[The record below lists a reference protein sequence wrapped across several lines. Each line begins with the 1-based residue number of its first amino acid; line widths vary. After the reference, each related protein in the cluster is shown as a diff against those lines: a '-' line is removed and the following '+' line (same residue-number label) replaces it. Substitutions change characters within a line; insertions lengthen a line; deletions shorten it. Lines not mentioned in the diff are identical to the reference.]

1 MARISKPGLDY
12 FPLDVNFFQDRK
24 VRRISN
30 RHHAAGIAALT
41 SLLCLIYKEK
51 GFYVAWN
58 QDTLFDISQEVCC
71 EEEEMQAIID
81 DCLSVGLFDTY
92 IYKEYGIL
100 TSQAI
105 QEQYHKIITD
115 SRRKYKLPLERFWLI
130 KEGEDGTENN
140 SAEIRNNINSKG
152 TEVYEAES
160 HIVGA
165 EVNAIKTRINIT
177 ATEVTKTKTG
187 IGTTGTNIHAA
198 GTGINA
204 TKTVTDE
211 AAMKINAAKNREIAA
226 TIPQTKQETD
236 TEIESKSETD
246 TEIKSK
252 PERERERDKERERQ
266 SKTENEWEKD
276 REQPPVPSNGVFQA
290 APVAVKGLSL
300 EISSG
305 KRGEENKEERRNEGI
320 DQKGETRYNGTQYER
335 NQQEEAKHN
344 GTQYE
349 RNQQEEAKYN
359 GTQYERS
366 QQEEAKYNGT
376 QYERNQQEEAK
387 HNGTQYE
394 RNQQEEAKYNG
405 TQYERSQQEEA
416 KYNGTQ
422 YERNQQEEA
431 KHNGTQYERNQQE
444 EAKHNGTQYE
454 RSQQEEAPNEN
465 TASGGFSESLLR
477 LNMDAIGIRNEPT
490 VKAILALAR
499 RRKLGGPCGT
509 LWKVLS
515 SEYRSTLLKKNEP
528 GDYILWAL
536 NHSAEFEDT
545 YNGILKKRV
554 RGR

>member
-51 GFYVAWN
+51 GFYIAWN

-115 SRRKYKLPLERFWLI
+115 SRRKYKLPLEQFWLI

-152 TEVYEAES
+152 TEVDEAES

-165 EVNAIKTRINIT
+165 EVNAIKTGINIT

-187 IGTTGTNIHAA
+187 IDTTGTNIHAA

-211 AAMKINAAKNREIAA
+211 SAMKINAAKKREIAA

-252 PERERERDKERERQ
+252 PERERDKERERQ

-276 REQPPVPSNGVFQA
+276 REQLPVPSNGVFQA
-290 APVAVKGLSL
+290 PPVVVSGLSFGNFGNSS
-300 EISSG
+300 EIKECYSEEKGTYPEVIENPSGEKGNPQRDNGRNSIPPQGVTAGGSS
-305 KRGEENKEERRNEGI
+305 
-320 DQKGETRYNGTQYER
+320 ET
-335 NQQEEAKHN
+335 
-344 GTQYE
+344 
-349 RNQQEEAKYN
+349 
-359 GTQYERS
+359 
-366 QQEEAKYNGT
+366 
-376 QYERNQQEEAK
+376 
-387 HNGTQYE
+387 
-394 RNQQEEAKYNG
+394 
-405 TQYERSQQEEA
+405 
-416 KYNGTQ
+416 
-422 YERNQQEEA
+422 
-431 KHNGTQYERNQQE
+431 
-444 EAKHNGTQYE
+444 
-454 RSQQEEAPNEN
+454 
-465 TASGGFSESLLR
+465 LLHMN
-477 LNMDAIGIRNEPT
+477 LQTIGIRKEQT
-490 VKAILALAR
+490 VNAITALAR
-499 RRKLGGPCGT
+499 RKELGGPGGT
-509 LWKVLS
+509 LWKILS
-515 SEYRSTLLKKNEP
+515 NEYRPTLLKKNEP

-536 NHSAEFEDT
+536 NHPTEFENT
-545 YNGILKKRV
+545 YNGTLKKLV

>member
-211 AAMKINAAKNREIAA
+211 AAMKINAAKKREIAA

-252 PERERERDKERERQ
+252 PERERDKERERQ

-276 REQPPVPSNGVFQA
+276 REQLPVPSNGVFQA

-320 DQKGETRYNGTQYER
+320 DQKGETRYNGIQYER
-335 NQQEEAKHN
+335 NQL
-344 GTQYE
+344 
-349 RNQQEEAKYN
+349 EEAKYN

-366 QQEEAKYNGT
+366 QQEEAK
-376 QYERNQQEEAK
+376 

-394 RNQQEEAKYNG
+394 R
-405 TQYERSQQEEA
+405 S
-416 KYNGTQ
+416 
-422 YERNQQEEA
+422 QQEEA

-454 RSQQEEAPNEN
+454 RSQQEEAPNES

>member
-115 SRRKYKLPLERFWLI
+115 SRRKYKLPLEQFWLI

-152 TEVYEAES
+152 TEVDEAES

-165 EVNAIKTRINIT
+165 EVNAIKTGINIT

-187 IGTTGTNIHAA
+187 IDTTGTNIHAA

-320 DQKGETRYNGTQYER
+320 DQKGETRYNGIQYER
-335 NQQEEAKHN
+335 NQL
-344 GTQYE
+344 
-349 RNQQEEAKYN
+349 EEAKYN

-366 QQEEAKYNGT
+366 QQEEA
-376 QYERNQQEEAK
+376 
-387 HNGTQYE
+387 
-394 RNQQEEAKYNG
+394 
-405 TQYERSQQEEA
+405 
-416 KYNGTQ
+416 
-422 YERNQQEEA
+422 
-431 KHNGTQYERNQQE
+431 
-444 EAKHNGTQYE
+444 
-454 RSQQEEAPNEN
+454 PNES

>member
-51 GFYVAWN
+51 GFYIAWN

-152 TEVYEAES
+152 TEVDEAES

-165 EVNAIKTRINIT
+165 EVNAIKTGINIT

-187 IGTTGTNIHAA
+187 IDTTGTNIHAA

-211 AAMKINAAKNREIAA
+211 SAMKINAAKNREIAA

-394 RNQQEEAKYNG
+394 RNQQEEAK
-405 TQYERSQQEEA
+405 
-416 KYNGTQ
+416 
-422 YERNQQEEA
+422 
-431 KHNGTQYERNQQE
+431 
-444 EAKHNGTQYE
+444 HNGTQYE
-454 RSQQEEAPNEN
+454 RSQQEEAPNES

>member
-51 GFYVAWN
+51 GFYIAWN

-115 SRRKYKLPLERFWLI
+115 SRRKYKLPLEQFWLI

-140 SAEIRNNINSKG
+140 SAEIRNYINSKG
-152 TEVYEAES
+152 TEVDEAES

-165 EVNAIKTRINIT
+165 EVNAIKTGINIT

-187 IGTTGTNIHAA
+187 IDTTGTNIHAA

-211 AAMKINAAKNREIAA
+211 SAMKINAAKNREIAA

-320 DQKGETRYNGTQYER
+320 DQKGETRYNGI
-335 NQQEEAKHN
+335 
-344 GTQYE
+344 
-349 RNQQEEAKYN
+349 
-359 GTQYERS
+359 
-366 QQEEAKYNGT
+366 
-376 QYERNQQEEAK
+376 
-387 HNGTQYE
+387 
-394 RNQQEEAKYNG
+394 
-405 TQYERSQQEEA
+405 
-416 KYNGTQ
+416 
-422 YERNQQEEA
+422 
-431 KHNGTQYERNQQE
+431 QYERNQQE

-454 RSQQEEAPNEN
+454 RSQQEEAPNES

>member
-165 EVNAIKTRINIT
+165 EVNAIKTGINIT

-394 RNQQEEAKYNG
+394 RNQQEEAK
-405 TQYERSQQEEA
+405 
-416 KYNGTQ
+416 
-422 YERNQQEEA
+422 
-431 KHNGTQYERNQQE
+431 
-444 EAKHNGTQYE
+444 HNGTQYE

>member
-130 KEGEDGTENN
+130 KEEKDGTGNN
-140 SAEIRNNINSKG
+140 SADIRSNINSKG
-152 TEVYEAES
+152 TEVDEAENK
-160 HIVGA
+160 IVDAG
-165 EVNAIKTRINIT
+165 VNTTKTGVNIT
-177 ATEVTKTKTG
+177 ATEVTKTKPG

-204 TKTVTDE
+204 TKTVTDG

-246 TEIKSK
+246 TEIQSKPKREMENDIK
-252 PERERERDKERERQ
+252 PEREKDKERERQ

-276 REQPPVPSNGVFQA
+276 REQPPVPSNGVSQA

-305 KRGEENKEERRNEGI
+305 KREEENKEERRNGGI
-320 DQKGETRYNGTQYER
+320 DQKGEARYNGTQYER
-335 NQQEEAKHN
+335 NQLEEPKHN

-349 RNQQEEAKYN
+349 RNQQEEA
-359 GTQYERS
+359 
-366 QQEEAKYNGT
+366 
-376 QYERNQQEEAK
+376 
-387 HNGTQYE
+387 
-394 RNQQEEAKYNG
+394 
-405 TQYERSQQEEA
+405 
-416 KYNGTQ
+416 
-422 YERNQQEEA
+422 
-431 KHNGTQYERNQQE
+431 
-444 EAKHNGTQYE
+444 
-454 RSQQEEAPNEN
+454 PNESI
-465 TASGGFSESLLR
+465 ASGGFSESLLR
-477 LNMDAIGIRNEPT
+477 LNMDAIGIRNEQT
-490 VKAILALAR
+490 VKGILALAR

-536 NHSAEFEDT
+536 NHPAEFEDT
-545 YNGILKKRV
+545 YTGILKKRV

>member
-51 GFYVAWN
+51 GFYIAWN

-115 SRRKYKLPLERFWLI
+115 SRRKYKLPLEQFWLI

-152 TEVYEAES
+152 TEVDEAES

-165 EVNAIKTRINIT
+165 EVNAIKTGINIT

-187 IGTTGTNIHAA
+187 IDTTGTNIHAA

-320 DQKGETRYNGTQYER
+320 DQKGETRYNGIQYER
-335 NQQEEAKHN
+335 NQL
-344 GTQYE
+344 
-349 RNQQEEAKYN
+349 EEAKYN

-366 QQEEAKYNGT
+366 
-376 QYERNQQEEAK
+376 
-387 HNGTQYE
+387 
-394 RNQQEEAKYNG
+394 
-405 TQYERSQQEEA
+405 
-416 KYNGTQ
+416 
-422 YERNQQEEA
+422 QQEEA

-454 RSQQEEAPNEN
+454 RSQQEEAPNES

>member
-211 AAMKINAAKNREIAA
+211 SAMKINAAKNREIAA

-252 PERERERDKERERQ
+252 PERERDKERERQ

-366 QQEEAKYNGT
+366 QQEEA
-376 QYERNQQEEAK
+376 
-387 HNGTQYE
+387 
-394 RNQQEEAKYNG
+394 
-405 TQYERSQQEEA
+405 
-416 KYNGTQ
+416 
-422 YERNQQEEA
+422 
-431 KHNGTQYERNQQE
+431 
-444 EAKHNGTQYE
+444 
-454 RSQQEEAPNEN
+454 PNES

>member
-198 GTGINA
+198 GTGINV

-394 RNQQEEAKYNG
+394 RNQQEEAK
-405 TQYERSQQEEA
+405 
-416 KYNGTQ
+416 
-422 YERNQQEEA
+422 
-431 KHNGTQYERNQQE
+431 
-444 EAKHNGTQYE
+444 HNGTQYE
-454 RSQQEEAPNEN
+454 RSQQEEAPNES

>member
-165 EVNAIKTRINIT
+165 EVNAIKTGINIT

-187 IGTTGTNIHAA
+187 IDTTGTNIHAA

-320 DQKGETRYNGTQYER
+320 DQKGETRYNGIQYER
-335 NQQEEAKHN
+335 NQL
-344 GTQYE
+344 
-349 RNQQEEAKYN
+349 EEAKYN

-366 QQEEAKYNGT
+366 QL
-376 QYERNQQEEAK
+376 
-387 HNGTQYE
+387 
-394 RNQQEEAKYNG
+394 
-405 TQYERSQQEEA
+405 
-416 KYNGTQ
+416 
-422 YERNQQEEA
+422 EEA

-454 RSQQEEAPNEN
+454 RSQQEEAPNES

>member
-115 SRRKYKLPLERFWLI
+115 SRRKYKLPLEQFWLI

-152 TEVYEAES
+152 TEVDEAES

-165 EVNAIKTRINIT
+165 EVNAIKTGINIT

-187 IGTTGTNIHAA
+187 IDTTGTNIHAA

-211 AAMKINAAKNREIAA
+211 SAMKINAAKNREIAA

-366 QQEEAKYNGT
+366 QQEEAK
-376 QYERNQQEEAK
+376 
-387 HNGTQYE
+387 
-394 RNQQEEAKYNG
+394 
-405 TQYERSQQEEA
+405 
-416 KYNGTQ
+416 
-422 YERNQQEEA
+422 
-431 KHNGTQYERNQQE
+431 HNGTQYERNQQE

-499 RRKLGGPCGT
+499 RRNLGGPCGT

>member
-115 SRRKYKLPLERFWLI
+115 SRRKYKLPLEQFWLI

-152 TEVYEAES
+152 TEVDEAES

-165 EVNAIKTRINIT
+165 EVNAIKTGINIT

-187 IGTTGTNIHAA
+187 IDTTGTNIHAA

-211 AAMKINAAKNREIAA
+211 SAMKINAAKNREIAA

-335 NQQEEAKHN
+335 NQQAD
-344 GTQYE
+344 
-349 RNQQEEAKYN
+349 
-359 GTQYERS
+359 
-366 QQEEAKYNGT
+366 
-376 QYERNQQEEAK
+376 
-387 HNGTQYE
+387 
-394 RNQQEEAKYNG
+394 
-405 TQYERSQQEEA
+405 
-416 KYNGTQ
+416 
-422 YERNQQEEA
+422 A

-499 RRKLGGPCGT
+499 RRNLGGPCGT

>member
-252 PERERERDKERERQ
+252 PERERERERDKERERQ

-349 RNQQEEAKYN
+349 R
-359 GTQYERS
+359 
-366 QQEEAKYNGT
+366 
-376 QYERNQQEEAK
+376 
-387 HNGTQYE
+387 
-394 RNQQEEAKYNG
+394 
-405 TQYERSQQEEA
+405 
-416 KYNGTQ
+416 
-422 YERNQQEEA
+422 
-431 KHNGTQYERNQQE
+431 
-444 EAKHNGTQYE
+444 
-454 RSQQEEAPNEN
+454 SQQEEAPNES

>member
-165 EVNAIKTRINIT
+165 EVNAIKTGINIT

-252 PERERERDKERERQ
+252 PERERDKERERQ

-335 NQQEEAKHN
+335 NQL
-344 GTQYE
+344 
-349 RNQQEEAKYN
+349 EEAKYN

-366 QQEEAKYNGT
+366 
-376 QYERNQQEEAK
+376 
-387 HNGTQYE
+387 
-394 RNQQEEAKYNG
+394 
-405 TQYERSQQEEA
+405 
-416 KYNGTQ
+416 
-422 YERNQQEEA
+422 QQEEA

-454 RSQQEEAPNEN
+454 RSQQEEAPNES

-545 YNGILKKRV
+545 YNGILKTFLSTHVIYFSRQTHHKTIIYPIFV
-554 RGR
+554 E

>member
-115 SRRKYKLPLERFWLI
+115 SRRKYKLPLEQFWLI

-152 TEVYEAES
+152 TEVDEAES

-165 EVNAIKTRINIT
+165 EVNAIKTGINIT

-211 AAMKINAAKNREIAA
+211 AAMKINAAKKREIAA

-320 DQKGETRYNGTQYER
+320 DQKGETRYNGIQYER
-335 NQQEEAKHN
+335 NQL
-344 GTQYE
+344 
-349 RNQQEEAKYN
+349 EEAKYN

-394 RNQQEEAKYNG
+394 RSQQEEAKHNG
-405 TQYERSQQEEA
+405 TQYERNQQEEA

-431 KHNGTQYERNQQE
+431 KHNGTQYERSQQEEAKHNGTQYERNQQE
-444 EAKHNGTQYE
+444 EAKYNGTQYE
-454 RSQQEEAPNEN
+454 RSQQEEAPNES

>member
-51 GFYVAWN
+51 GFYIAWN

-115 SRRKYKLPLERFWLI
+115 SRRKYKLPLEQFWLI

-152 TEVYEAES
+152 TEVDEAES

-165 EVNAIKTRINIT
+165 EVNAIKTGINIT

-187 IGTTGTNIHAA
+187 IDTTGTNIHAA

-211 AAMKINAAKNREIAA
+211 SAMKINAAKKREIAA

-252 PERERERDKERERQ
+252 PERERDKERERQ

-276 REQPPVPSNGVFQA
+276 REQLPVPSNGVFQA

-320 DQKGETRYNGTQYER
+320 DQKGETRYNGIQYER
-335 NQQEEAKHN
+335 NQL
-344 GTQYE
+344 
-349 RNQQEEAKYN
+349 EEAKY
-359 GTQYERS
+359 
-366 QQEEAKYNGT
+366 
-376 QYERNQQEEAK
+376 
-387 HNGTQYE
+387 
-394 RNQQEEAKYNG
+394 
-405 TQYERSQQEEA
+405 
-416 KYNGTQ
+416 
-422 YERNQQEEA
+422 
-431 KHNGTQYERNQQE
+431 NGTQYERNQQE

-454 RSQQEEAPNEN
+454 RSQQEEAPNES

>member
-130 KEGEDGTENN
+130 KEEKDGTGNN
-140 SAEIRNNINSKG
+140 SADIRSNINSKG
-152 TEVYEAES
+152 TEVDEAENK
-160 HIVGA
+160 IVDAG
-165 EVNAIKTRINIT
+165 VNTTKTGVNIT
-177 ATEVTKTKTG
+177 ATEVTKTKPG
-187 IGTTGTNIHAA
+187 IGTTGTNIHAAGTDIHAA

-204 TKTVTDE
+204 TKTVTDG

-246 TEIKSK
+246 TEIQSKPKREMENDIK
-252 PERERERDKERERQ
+252 PEREKDKERERQ

-276 REQPPVPSNGVFQA
+276 REQPPVPSNGVSQA

-305 KRGEENKEERRNEGI
+305 KREEENKEERRNGGI
-320 DQKGETRYNGTQYER
+320 DQKGEARYNGTQYER
-335 NQQEEAKHN
+335 NQLEEPKHN

-349 RNQQEEAKYN
+349 RNQQEEP
-359 GTQYERS
+359 
-366 QQEEAKYNGT
+366 
-376 QYERNQQEEAK
+376 
-387 HNGTQYE
+387 
-394 RNQQEEAKYNG
+394 
-405 TQYERSQQEEA
+405 
-416 KYNGTQ
+416 
-422 YERNQQEEA
+422 
-431 KHNGTQYERNQQE
+431 
-444 EAKHNGTQYE
+444 
-454 RSQQEEAPNEN
+454 PNESI
-465 TASGGFSESLLR
+465 ASGGFSESLLR
-477 LNMDAIGIRNEPT
+477 LNMDAIGIRNEQT
-490 VKAILALAR
+490 VKGILALAR

-536 NHSAEFEDT
+536 NHPAEFEDT
-545 YNGILKKRV
+545 YTGILKKRV

>member
-115 SRRKYKLPLERFWLI
+115 SRRKYKLPLEQFWLI

-165 EVNAIKTRINIT
+165 EVNAIKTGINIT

-198 GTGINA
+198 GTGINV

-252 PERERERDKERERQ
+252 PERERDKERERQ

-320 DQKGETRYNGTQYER
+320 DQKGETRYNGIQYER
-335 NQQEEAKHN
+335 NQLEEAKH
-344 GTQYE
+344 
-349 RNQQEEAKYN
+349 
-359 GTQYERS
+359 
-366 QQEEAKYNGT
+366 
-376 QYERNQQEEAK
+376 
-387 HNGTQYE
+387 
-394 RNQQEEAKYNG
+394 
-405 TQYERSQQEEA
+405 
-416 KYNGTQ
+416 NGTQ

-454 RSQQEEAPNEN
+454 RSQQEEAPNES

>member
-349 RNQQEEAKYN
+349 R
-359 GTQYERS
+359 
-366 QQEEAKYNGT
+366 
-376 QYERNQQEEAK
+376 
-387 HNGTQYE
+387 
-394 RNQQEEAKYNG
+394 
-405 TQYERSQQEEA
+405 
-416 KYNGTQ
+416 
-422 YERNQQEEA
+422 
-431 KHNGTQYERNQQE
+431 
-444 EAKHNGTQYE
+444 
-454 RSQQEEAPNEN
+454 SQQEEAPNEN

-536 NHSAEFEDT
+536 NHPAEFEDT
-545 YNGILKKRV
+545 YTGILKKRV

>member
-51 GFYVAWN
+51 GFYIAWN

-115 SRRKYKLPLERFWLI
+115 SRRKYKLPLEQFWLI

-152 TEVYEAES
+152 TEVDEAES

-165 EVNAIKTRINIT
+165 EVNAIKTGINIT

-187 IGTTGTNIHAA
+187 IDTTGTNIHAA

-211 AAMKINAAKNREIAA
+211 SAMKINAAKNREIAA

-252 PERERERDKERERQ
+252 PERERDKERERQ

-276 REQPPVPSNGVFQA
+276 REQLPVPSNGVSQA

-320 DQKGETRYNGTQYER
+320 DQKGETRYNGIQYER
-335 NQQEEAKHN
+335 NQL
-344 GTQYE
+344 
-349 RNQQEEAKYN
+349 EEAKYN

-366 QQEEAKYNGT
+366 QQEEAK
-376 QYERNQQEEAK
+376 
-387 HNGTQYE
+387 H
-394 RNQQEEAKYNG
+394 
-405 TQYERSQQEEA
+405 
-416 KYNGTQ
+416 NGTQ

-454 RSQQEEAPNEN
+454 RSQQEEAPNES

>member
-51 GFYVAWN
+51 GFYIAWN

-81 DCLSVGLFDTY
+81 DCLSFGLFDTY

-115 SRRKYKLPLERFWLI
+115 SRRKYKLPLEQFWLI

-152 TEVYEAES
+152 TEVDEAES

-165 EVNAIKTRINIT
+165 EVNAIKTGINIT

-187 IGTTGTNIHAA
+187 IDTTGTNIHAA

-211 AAMKINAAKNREIAA
+211 SAMKINAAKNREIAA

-320 DQKGETRYNGTQYER
+320 DQKGETRYNGIQYER
-335 NQQEEAKHN
+335 NQLEEAKHN

-349 RNQQEEAKYN
+349 RNQQEEAKHN

-394 RNQQEEAKYNG
+394 R
-405 TQYERSQQEEA
+405 
-416 KYNGTQ
+416 
-422 YERNQQEEA
+422 
-431 KHNGTQYERNQQE
+431 
-444 EAKHNGTQYE
+444 
-454 RSQQEEAPNEN
+454 SQQEEAPNES

>member
-58 QDTLFDISQEVCC
+58 QETLFDISQEVCC

-130 KEGEDGTENN
+130 KEEKDGTGNN
-140 SAEIRNNINSKG
+140 SADIRSNINSKG
-152 TEVYEAES
+152 TEVDEAENK
-160 HIVGA
+160 IVDAG
-165 EVNAIKTRINIT
+165 VNTTKTGVNIT
-177 ATEVTKTKTG
+177 ATEVTKTKPG
-187 IGTTGTNIHAA
+187 IGTTGTNIHAAGTDIHAA

-204 TKTVTDE
+204 TKTVTDG

-246 TEIKSK
+246 TEIQSKPKREMENDIK
-252 PERERERDKERERQ
+252 PEREKDKERERQ

-276 REQPPVPSNGVFQA
+276 REQPPVPSNGVSQA

-305 KRGEENKEERRNEGI
+305 KREEENKEERRNGGI
-320 DQKGETRYNGTQYER
+320 DQKGEARYNGTQYERNQLEEPKHNGTQYER
-335 NQQEEAKHN
+335 NQQEEPKHN

-349 RNQQEEAKYN
+349 RNQQEEA
-359 GTQYERS
+359 
-366 QQEEAKYNGT
+366 
-376 QYERNQQEEAK
+376 
-387 HNGTQYE
+387 
-394 RNQQEEAKYNG
+394 
-405 TQYERSQQEEA
+405 
-416 KYNGTQ
+416 
-422 YERNQQEEA
+422 
-431 KHNGTQYERNQQE
+431 
-444 EAKHNGTQYE
+444 
-454 RSQQEEAPNEN
+454 PNESI
-465 TASGGFSESLLR
+465 ASGGFSESLLR
-477 LNMDAIGIRNEPT
+477 LNMDAIGIRNEQT
-490 VKAILALAR
+490 VKGILALAR

-536 NHSAEFEDT
+536 NHPAEFEDT
-545 YNGILKKRV
+545 YTGILKKRV

>member
-51 GFYVAWN
+51 GFYIAWN

-152 TEVYEAES
+152 TEVDEAES

-165 EVNAIKTRINIT
+165 EVNAIKTGINIT

-187 IGTTGTNIHAA
+187 IDTTGTNIHAA

-252 PERERERDKERERQ
+252 PERERDKERERQ

-290 APVAVKGLSL
+290 TPVAVKGLSL

-320 DQKGETRYNGTQYER
+320 DQKGETRYNGIQYER
-335 NQQEEAKHN
+335 NQLEEAKHN

-349 RNQQEEAKYN
+349 RNQL
-359 GTQYERS
+359 
-366 QQEEAKYNGT
+366 
-376 QYERNQQEEAK
+376 EEAK
-387 HNGTQYE
+387 HNGTQH
-394 RNQQEEAKYNG
+394 
-405 TQYERSQQEEA
+405 ERS
-416 KYNGTQ
+416 
-422 YERNQQEEA
+422 QQEEA

-454 RSQQEEAPNEN
+454 RSQQEEAPNES

>member
-115 SRRKYKLPLERFWLI
+115 SRRKYKLPLKRFWLI

-211 AAMKINAAKNREIAA
+211 AAMKINAAKKREIAA

-276 REQPPVPSNGVFQA
+276 REQLPVPSNGVFQA

-320 DQKGETRYNGTQYER
+320 DQKGETRYNGIQYER
-335 NQQEEAKHN
+335 NQL
-344 GTQYE
+344 
-349 RNQQEEAKYN
+349 EEAKYN

-366 QQEEAKYNGT
+366 QQEEAK
-376 QYERNQQEEAK
+376 
-387 HNGTQYE
+387 H
-394 RNQQEEAKYNG
+394 NG

-416 KYNGTQ
+416 KHNGTQ

-454 RSQQEEAPNEN
+454 RSQQEEAPNES

>member
-51 GFYVAWN
+51 GFYIAWN

-130 KEGEDGTENN
+130 KEEKDGTGNN
-140 SAEIRNNINSKG
+140 SADIRSNKNSKG
-152 TEVYEAES
+152 TEVDEAENK
-160 HIVGA
+160 IVDAG
-165 EVNAIKTRINIT
+165 VNTTKTGVNIT
-177 ATEVTKTKTG
+177 ATEVTKTKPG
-187 IGTTGTNIHAA
+187 IGTTGTNIHAAGTDIHAA

-204 TKTVTDE
+204 TKTVTDG

-246 TEIKSK
+246 TEIQSKPKREMENDIK
-252 PERERERDKERERQ
+252 PEREKDKERERQ

-276 REQPPVPSNGVFQA
+276 REQPPVPSNGVSQA

-305 KRGEENKEERRNEGI
+305 KREEENKEERRNGGI
-320 DQKGETRYNGTQYER
+320 DQKGEARYNGTQYERNQLEEPKHNGTQYER
-335 NQQEEAKHN
+335 NQQEEPKHN

-349 RNQQEEAKYN
+349 RNQQEEA
-359 GTQYERS
+359 
-366 QQEEAKYNGT
+366 
-376 QYERNQQEEAK
+376 
-387 HNGTQYE
+387 
-394 RNQQEEAKYNG
+394 
-405 TQYERSQQEEA
+405 
-416 KYNGTQ
+416 
-422 YERNQQEEA
+422 
-431 KHNGTQYERNQQE
+431 
-444 EAKHNGTQYE
+444 
-454 RSQQEEAPNEN
+454 PNESI
-465 TASGGFSESLLR
+465 ASGGFSESLLR
-477 LNMDAIGIRNEPT
+477 LNMDAIGIRNEQT
-490 VKAILALAR
+490 VKGILALAR

-536 NHSAEFEDT
+536 NHPAEFEDT
-545 YNGILKKRV
+545 YTGILKKRV

>member
-51 GFYVAWN
+51 GFYIAWN

-115 SRRKYKLPLERFWLI
+115 SRRKYKLPLEQFWLI

-152 TEVYEAES
+152 TEVDEAES

-165 EVNAIKTRINIT
+165 EVNAIKTGINIT

-187 IGTTGTNIHAA
+187 IDTTGTNIHAA

-211 AAMKINAAKNREIAA
+211 SAMKINAAKNREIAA

-349 RNQQEEAKYN
+349 R
-359 GTQYERS
+359 
-366 QQEEAKYNGT
+366 
-376 QYERNQQEEAK
+376 
-387 HNGTQYE
+387 
-394 RNQQEEAKYNG
+394 
-405 TQYERSQQEEA
+405 
-416 KYNGTQ
+416 
-422 YERNQQEEA
+422 
-431 KHNGTQYERNQQE
+431 
-444 EAKHNGTQYE
+444 
-454 RSQQEEAPNEN
+454 SQQEEAPNEN

>member
-211 AAMKINAAKNREIAA
+211 AAMKINAAKKREIAA

-252 PERERERDKERERQ
+252 PERERDKERERQ

-276 REQPPVPSNGVFQA
+276 REQLPVPSNGVFQA

-335 NQQEEAKHN
+335 NQLEEAKYN

-349 RNQQEEAKYN
+349 RNQLEEAKYN

-366 QQEEAKYNGT
+366 QLEEAKYNGT
-376 QYERNQQEEAK
+376 QYERSQQEEAK

-416 KYNGTQ
+416 
-422 YERNQQEEA
+422 
-431 KHNGTQYERNQQE
+431 
-444 EAKHNGTQYE
+444 
-454 RSQQEEAPNEN
+454 PNES

>member
-211 AAMKINAAKNREIAA
+211 AAMKINAAKKREIAA

-349 RNQQEEAKYN
+349 RNQQEEAK
-359 GTQYERS
+359 
-366 QQEEAKYNGT
+366 
-376 QYERNQQEEAK
+376 
-387 HNGTQYE
+387 H
-394 RNQQEEAKYNG
+394 NG

>member
-115 SRRKYKLPLERFWLI
+115 SRRKYKLPLEQFWLI

-140 SAEIRNNINSKG
+140 SAE
-152 TEVYEAES
+152 
-160 HIVGA
+160 
-165 EVNAIKTRINIT
+165 VNAIKTGINIT

-211 AAMKINAAKNREIAA
+211 AAMKINAAKKREIAA

-320 DQKGETRYNGTQYER
+320 DQKGETRYNGIQYER
-335 NQQEEAKHN
+335 NQL
-344 GTQYE
+344 
-349 RNQQEEAKYN
+349 EEAKYN

-366 QQEEAKYNGT
+366 QQEEA
-376 QYERNQQEEAK
+376 
-387 HNGTQYE
+387 
-394 RNQQEEAKYNG
+394 
-405 TQYERSQQEEA
+405 
-416 KYNGTQ
+416 
-422 YERNQQEEA
+422 
-431 KHNGTQYERNQQE
+431 
-444 EAKHNGTQYE
+444 
-454 RSQQEEAPNEN
+454 PNES

-477 LNMDAIGIRNEPT
+477 LNMDAIGIRNELT

>member
-152 TEVYEAES
+152 TEVDEAES

-349 RNQQEEAKYN
+349 RNQQEEAK
-359 GTQYERS
+359 
-366 QQEEAKYNGT
+366 
-376 QYERNQQEEAK
+376 
-387 HNGTQYE
+387 
-394 RNQQEEAKYNG
+394 
-405 TQYERSQQEEA
+405 
-416 KYNGTQ
+416 
-422 YERNQQEEA
+422 
-431 KHNGTQYERNQQE
+431 
-444 EAKHNGTQYE
+444 HNGTQYE

-499 RRKLGGPCGT
+499 RRNLGGPCGT

>member
-115 SRRKYKLPLERFWLI
+115 SRRKYKLPLEQFWLI

-165 EVNAIKTRINIT
+165 EVNAIKTGINIT

-187 IGTTGTNIHAA
+187 IDTTGTNIHAA

-349 RNQQEEAKYN
+349 RNQQEEAK
-359 GTQYERS
+359 
-366 QQEEAKYNGT
+366 
-376 QYERNQQEEAK
+376 
-387 HNGTQYE
+387 
-394 RNQQEEAKYNG
+394 
-405 TQYERSQQEEA
+405 
-416 KYNGTQ
+416 
-422 YERNQQEEA
+422 
-431 KHNGTQYERNQQE
+431 HNGTQYERNQQE

-454 RSQQEEAPNEN
+454 RSQQEEAPNES

>member
-115 SRRKYKLPLERFWLI
+115 SRRKYKLPLEQFWLI

-152 TEVYEAES
+152 TEVDEAES

-165 EVNAIKTRINIT
+165 EVNAI
-177 ATEVTKTKTG
+177 KTG

-211 AAMKINAAKNREIAA
+211 AAMKINAAKKREIAA

-252 PERERERDKERERQ
+252 PERERDKERERQ

-276 REQPPVPSNGVFQA
+276 REQLPVPSNGVFQA

-320 DQKGETRYNGTQYER
+320 DQKGETRYNGIQYER
-335 NQQEEAKHN
+335 NQL
-344 GTQYE
+344 
-349 RNQQEEAKYN
+349 EEAKY
-359 GTQYERS
+359 
-366 QQEEAKYNGT
+366 
-376 QYERNQQEEAK
+376 
-387 HNGTQYE
+387 
-394 RNQQEEAKYNG
+394 
-405 TQYERSQQEEA
+405 
-416 KYNGTQ
+416 
-422 YERNQQEEA
+422 
-431 KHNGTQYERNQQE
+431 NGTQYERNQQE

>member
-115 SRRKYKLPLERFWLI
+115 SRRKYKLPLEQFWLI

-165 EVNAIKTRINIT
+165 EVNAIKTGINIT

-187 IGTTGTNIHAA
+187 IDTTGTNIHAA

-320 DQKGETRYNGTQYER
+320 DQKGETRYNGIQYER
-335 NQQEEAKHN
+335 NQL
-344 GTQYE
+344 
-349 RNQQEEAKYN
+349 EEAKYN

-366 QQEEAKYNGT
+366 QQEEAKHNGT
-376 QYERNQQEEAK
+376 QCERNQLEEAK

-394 RNQQEEAKYNG
+394 RN
-405 TQYERSQQEEA
+405 
-416 KYNGTQ
+416 
-422 YERNQQEEA
+422 
-431 KHNGTQYERNQQE
+431 
-444 EAKHNGTQYE
+444 
-454 RSQQEEAPNEN
+454 QQEEAPNEN

>member
-115 SRRKYKLPLERFWLI
+115 SRRKYKLPLEQFWLI

-152 TEVYEAES
+152 TEVDEAENK
-160 HIVGA
+160 IVDAG
-165 EVNAIKTRINIT
+165 VNTTKTGVNIT

-198 GTGINA
+198 GTGINV

-320 DQKGETRYNGTQYER
+320 DQKGETRYNGIQYER
-335 NQQEEAKHN
+335 NQLEEAKHN

-366 QQEEAKYNGT
+366 
-376 QYERNQQEEAK
+376 
-387 HNGTQYE
+387 
-394 RNQQEEAKYNG
+394 
-405 TQYERSQQEEA
+405 
-416 KYNGTQ
+416 
-422 YERNQQEEA
+422 QQEEA

-454 RSQQEEAPNEN
+454 RSQQEEAPNES

>member
-12 FPLDVNFFQDRK
+12 FPLDVNLFQDRK

-30 RHHAAGIAALT
+30 RHHAAGTAALT

-115 SRRKYKLPLERFWLI
+115 SRRKYKLPLEQFWLI

-152 TEVYEAES
+152 TEVDEAES

-165 EVNAIKTRINIT
+165 EVNAIKTGINIT

-187 IGTTGTNIHAA
+187 IDTTGTNIHAA

-211 AAMKINAAKNREIAA
+211 SAMKINAAKNREIAA

-349 RNQQEEAKYN
+349 RNQQEEAK
-359 GTQYERS
+359 
-366 QQEEAKYNGT
+366 
-376 QYERNQQEEAK
+376 
-387 HNGTQYE
+387 
-394 RNQQEEAKYNG
+394 
-405 TQYERSQQEEA
+405 
-416 KYNGTQ
+416 
-422 YERNQQEEA
+422 
-431 KHNGTQYERNQQE
+431 
-444 EAKHNGTQYE
+444 HNGTQYE

-499 RRKLGGPCGT
+499 RRNLGGPCGT